1 MEDRIRKYGAI
12 DEGSKFDKAI
22 EDCIE
27 NDMIK
32 EYLKSEQKRV
42 KNMLQA
48 EYSFEKELQVRAA
61 EEREIGMMLGIERG
75 RLEGI
80 ERGRLEGIERGSYE
94 TKIETASL
102 MKQANCDVSFIMKM
116 TGLSKEVIEKL

>member
-32 EYLKSEQKRV
+32 EYLQSEQKRV

-75 RLEGI
+75 
-80 ERGRLEGIERGSYE
+80 SYE
-94 TKIETASL
+94 TKIETARL
-102 MKQANCDVSFIMKM
+102 MKSEKFDYSMIMKM

>member
-1 MEDRIRKYGAI
+1 MEDRIRRYGAI

-32 EYLKSEQKRV
+32 EYLQSEQKRV

-80 ERGRLEGIERGSYE
+80 ERGSYE
-94 TKIETASL
+94 TKIETARL